1 MRNFNR
7 CDLKCFPEIYLLTYI
22 DSANVSMPSN
32 ANCKQ
37 YSKMP
42 ANKISIST
50 NLMTVPL
57 LSIFNLILSSQD
69 NSPVRDNIRKIIGK
83 LIDIYYI
90 S

>member
-1 MRNFNR
+1 MFQ
-7 CDLKCFPEIYLLTYI
+7 CLLMQT
-22 DSANVSMPSN
+22 VSSI
-32 ANCKQ
+32 K
-37 YSKMP
+37 KMP

-50 NLMTVPL
+50 NLMTVHL